1 MKLCP
6 KCQKQFSSDAN
17 FCPVDAA
24 RLLPLEGQTAGTD
37 TLSARFELGDKLGG
51 SRTGTVY
58 RARDKQGGAT
68 VAVKVVSPAV
78 TALPGVAQRVERELK
93 QLERVQSAGVAKIL
107 GSGKRGDETWVALE
121 LLDGAQTLAESISA
135 RGPLSLDHAA
145 HLIEV
150 IGEALI
156 EAAQVGVVHRD
167 LAPKNVLFAGNDI
180 KLINFSL
187 PVPTTDKVPGVPEF
201 VAPEQVDGKPVD
213 QRSNLY
219 NLGALYYY
227 VLTGM
232 TVHSGSVDEIH
243 RAHAAAS
250 IRTPSS
256 LAPVP
261 APVEAVIMRA
271 LDRSP
276 TKRFLTV
283 RQFVDEVSR
292 IARGESDA
300 KSTQPMGKVGRPKAE
315 LVQTLLGVRTGA
327 GGFMTS
333 QGQLPAAHVPAP
345 AAPVLPAQAPAPA
358 PAQVGTATAI
368 GFSGGF
374 GEVPGQLP
382 ANQTPAMQAPPMQAP
397 AMQAPVAVAAPS
409 AIGMPPIERSPWA
422 PPASS
427 VPSTTVPSSPA
438 AMAGAQAAI
447 QAAAPELGRVEPAV
461 LPAPLVAPAAPLIA
475 SPVVAAPVVAA
486 PVVAPPIV
494 APPVVAAPVLA
505 APVVAQQQSAAP
517 AGKKRAEPAAGGDGS
532 KGKFR
537 ETMWF
542 KKGDLDAQAAVN
554 AAEERAKTGK
564 DAAGDKADSMPI
576 DERYK
581 DDGSISRGDKEKYSL
596 RTGGTQ
602 MMAAVNPNAKGGASQ
617 SIAKVSEDA
626 LIGEMKAGRG
636 KIFALI
642 AAGLVVLIV
651 IIVLVAS

>member
-6 KCQKQFSSDAN
+6 KCQKQFSDDAN

-24 RLLPLEGQTAGTD
+24 RLIPLEGQSAGTD
-37 TLSARFELGDKLGG
+37 TLSARFDLGDKLGG
-51 SRTGTVY
+51 SRTGAVH
-58 RARDKQGGAT
+58 RARDKQSGAA
-68 VAVKVVSPAV
+68 VAVKIVAAAV
-78 TALPGVAQRVERELK
+78 TALPGVAQRLERELK

-107 GSGKRGDETWVALE
+107 GSGKRGDAPWVALE
-121 LLDGAQTLAESISA
+121 LIDGAQTLAEAITA
-135 RGPLSLDHAA
+135 RGPIALDQAA

-167 LAPKNVLFAGNDI
+167 LAPKNVLFAGNEI

-187 PVPTTDKVPGVPEF
+187 PVPTSEKVPGVPEF

-227 VLTGM
+227 ILTGVP
-232 TVHSGSVDEIH
+232 VHAGTVDEIH

-283 RQFVDEVSR
+283 RQFVDEVGR
-292 IARGESDA
+292 IARGDSDS
-300 KSTQPMGKVGRPKAE
+300 KSTQPMGKTGRPKAE
-315 LVQTLLGVRTGA
+315 LVQTLLGVNR
-327 GGFMTS
+327 GFGTS
-333 QGQLPAAHVPAP
+333 AAAPMAPMAPILPQAVAP
-345 AAPVLPAQAPAPA
+345 AAAPSKAI
-358 PAQVGTATAI
+358 GNATAI

-374 GEVPGQLP
+374 GEGAIPGQQP
-382 ANQTPAMQAPPMQAP
+382 AIQSPMQTPAMQAP

-409 AIGMPPIERSPWA
+409 AVGIPPAERSPWA
-422 PPASS
+422 PPATS
-427 VPSTTVPSSPA
+427 VPSTTVPQSPA

-447 QAAAPELGRVEPAV
+447 AAAAPEIGK
-461 LPAPLVAPAAPLIA
+461 VAPAVVAP
-475 SPVVAAPVVAA
+475 PVVAA
-486 PVVAPPIV
+486 
-494 APPVVAAPVLA
+494 PVVAAPVLA
-505 APVVAQQQSAAP
+505 APVVAAPVVAAP
-517 AGKKRAEPAAGGDGS
+517 QVSMQAAVAAAGKKKAGGEDAS

-542 KKGDLDAQAAVN
+542 KKGDLDAQAAVA
-554 AAEERAKTGK
+554 AAEERVKTGK
-564 DAAGDKADSMPI
+564 DASGDKADSLPI

-602 MMAAVNPNAKGGASQ
+602 MMSAVGRETKSGD

-626 LIGEMKAGRG
+626 LIGEMKGGRG
-636 KIFALI
+636 KVI
-642 AAGLVVLIV
+642 AALAFGLVILILIV
-651 IIVLVAS
+651 VLVVR

>member
-6 KCQKQFSSDAN
+6 KCQKQFSDDAN

-24 RLLPLEGQTAGTD
+24 RLVPLEGQTAGSD
-37 TLSARFELGDKLGG
+37 TLTARFDLGDRLGG
-51 SRTGTVY
+51 ARTGTVH
-58 RARDKQGGAT
+58 RARDKQSGAA
-68 VAVKVVSPAV
+68 VAVKIVATTV
-78 TALPGVAQRVERELK
+78 TALPGVAQRLERELK

-107 GSGKRGDETWVALE
+107 GSGKRGDQSWVALE
-121 LLDGAQTLAESISA
+121 LIEGAQTLDEAITA
-135 RGPLSLDHAA
+135 RGPIALDQAA

-187 PVPTTDKVPGVPEF
+187 PVPTTDKIPGVPEF

-227 VLTGM
+227 VLTGVP
-232 TVHSGSVDEIH
+232 VHAGTADEIH

-283 RQFVDEVSR
+283 RQFVDEVGR
-292 IARGESDA
+292 IARGETDA
-300 KSTQPMGKVGRPKAE
+300 RSSQATGKAGRPKAE
-315 LVQTLLGVRTGA
+315 LVQTLLGVNRHGA
-327 GGFMTS
+327 
-333 QGQLPAAHVPAP
+333 AAALAAQMP
-345 AAPVLPAQAPAPA
+345 AAPVLPQAVAAAAVPSKPAGA
-358 PAQVGTATAI
+358 ATAI

-374 GEVPGQLP
+374 GEVAP
-382 ANQTPAMQAPPMQAP
+382 AALQSPAPQASAPPAPVMQAP

-409 AIGMPPIERSPWA
+409 AVAAPAGGERSPWA
-422 PPASS
+422 PPATS

-438 AMAGAQAAI
+438 AMAGAQIAI
-447 QAAAPELGRVEPAV
+447 QTAAPEIAR
-461 LPAPLVAPAAPLIA
+461 VAP
-475 SPVVAAPVVAA
+475 PVVAAPVVAA
-486 PVVAPPIV
+486 QPGLAKAAVVAT
-494 APPVVAAPVLA
+494 
-505 APVVAQQQSAAP
+505 
-517 AGKKRAEPAAGGDGS
+517 GKKKTGEDPA

-542 KKGDLDAQAAVN
+542 KKGDLDAQAAV
-554 AAEERAKTGK
+554 AAADERAKTGK
-564 DAAGDKADSMPI
+564 DASVDKADSLPI

-602 MMAAVNPNAKGGASQ
+602 MMSAVDGNKAGRNASASM
-617 SIAKVSEDA
+617 AKVSEDA
-626 LIGEMKAGRG
+626 LIGEMKSGRG
-636 KIFALI
+636 KIIAAI
-642 AAGLVVLIV
+642 AAGLILVILIV
-651 IIVLVAS
+651 VLVAR